1 MLGLLVAIAL
11 LMWRGLDR
19 KYVITL
25 WVAAV
30 VLLIGEFLPHLNGPE
45 LSF

>member
-1 MLGLLVAIAL
+1 MMALLVAIAL

-25 WVAAV
+25 WVLGV
-30 VLLIGEFLPHLNGPE
+30 VLLVAEFLPHLNGPK